1 MGLRTYIR
9 GYENYMITTHGE
21 VFNVNTRKYLKNV
34 EDGRGYY
41 FVTLYKD
48 GKGKN
53 YRIHYLVASH
63 FINNKENK
71 PQVNH
76 IDGNKLNNN
85 VKNLEWA
92 TPSENIKH
100 SWATGLSKSSELQ
113 KEKARQMC
121 IELKSKKV
129 IDTLNGKIYK
139 SASDAS
145 KKLNINVNTLRGYLT
160 NFRKNTTS
168 LKYI

>member
-100 SWATGLSKSSELQ
+100 AWANGLSKSSELQ

-121 IELKSKKV
+121 IQLKSKKV
-129 IDTLNGKIYK
+129 IDTLNGKIYN

>member
-100 SWATGLSKSSELQ
+100 AWATGLSKSSELQ